1 MAISQNLTLKQG
13 QSLVMTPQ
21 LQQAIKLLQLS
32 NVELSEYIERELEK
46 NPLLERDDSNA
57 DARGPAE
64 TASSDTPAAEGAEA
78 ASAAG
83 DAGGEAV
90 ATGAELAPL
99 DDGAAAVSEID
110 DNWQGRDDTADAQVG
125 ASVAFENWGSG
136 GSRGF
141 DGGEDFDLENRL
153 TSEESLRDRIVSQ
166 VNIELDDPSD
176 RMIAFTLMENL
187 DEAGYLR
194 IDLDQIAERM
204 DCPLSHVEGV
214 VRHLQG
220 FEPTG
225 IFARDLKECLTL
237 QLAEL
242 KALDGPMMGL
252 LDNLELLA
260 SGDLNKLVKVCR
272 VSQEILVERVRLLR
286 SVDPKPASKFNV
298 DAAQVVTPDVLLR
311 PNPAGGWI
319 VELNPDNLPRVLVN
333 NIYSGMVTG
342 GKLRKEDRDYLNEQM
357 QTANWLVKALH
368 QRAQTIMKVAST
380 IVERQELFFTK
391 GVQYLKPLILRDISE
406 AVDIHE
412 STVSRATTNK
422 YISTPRGMFE
432 LKYFF
437 TASIA
442 ASGDG
447 EAHSAEA
454 VRHRIKALVDAEQ
467 ANAILSDDTIVDLLR
482 EDGVDIARRT
492 VAKYREALRIPSS
505 VKRRRLKAMA

>member
-1 MAISQNLTLKQG
+1 MAISQNLALKQG

-32 NVELSEYIERELEK
+32 NVELSEYIESELEK
-46 NPLLERDDSNA
+46 NPLLERDDSPSEP
-57 DARGPAE
+57 RVSAE
-64 TASSDTPAAEGAEA
+64 PEPQTTPDTP
-78 ASAAG
+78 
-83 DAGGEAV
+83 
-90 ATGAELAPL
+90 TAELAPL
-99 DDGAAAVSEID
+99 DDNRAAMGEMD
-110 DNWQGRDDTADAQVG
+110 DTWQGRDDTADAQVG

-136 GSRGF
+136 GNRSF
-141 DGGEDFDLENRL
+141 DGSEEFDLENRL
-153 TSEESLRDRIVSQ
+153 ASEESLRDHIVSQ
-166 VNIELDDPSD
+166 INIDLDDPAD

-187 DEAGYLR
+187 DEAGYVR
-194 IDLDQIAERM
+194 ISLEDIAERM
-204 DCPLSHVEGV
+204 DCPLGHVESV
-214 VRHLQG
+214 LQHMQG

-237 QLAEL
+237 QLAEMRV
-242 KALDGPMMGL
+242 LDGPMMGL
-252 LDNLELLA
+252 LDNLDLLA
-260 SGDLNKLVKVCR
+260 NGDLPKLVKVCR
-272 VSQEILVERVRLLR
+272 VSQDVLVERIRLLR
-286 SVDPKPASKFNV
+286 SVNPKPASRYSNDSAHV
-298 DAAQVVTPDVLLR
+298 LTPDVLLR
-311 PNPAGGWI
+311 ANPAGGWI
-319 VELNPDNLPRVLVN
+319 VELNPENLPRVLVSN
-333 NIYSGMVTG
+333 TYSGLVTD
-342 GKLRKEDRDYLNEQM
+342 GKLRKEDKEYLNEQL

-368 QRAQTIMKVAST
+368 QRATTIMKVAST

-406 AVDIHE
+406 AVEIHE

-442 ASGDG
+442 SSSDG

-454 VRHRIKALVDAEQ
+454 VRHRIKTLIDAEKSD
-467 ANAILSDDTIVDLLR
+467 AILSDDTIVAMLR
-482 EDGVDIARRT
+482 SEGVDIARRT

>member
-46 NPLLERDDSNA
+46 NPLLERDESNA
-57 DARGPAE
+57 ETRGPSE
-64 TASSDTPAAEGAEA
+64 TTPSDAPAAEATSTTSDAAGE
-78 ASAAG
+78 ASAA
-83 DAGGEAV
+83 A
-90 ATGAELAPL
+90 AELAPL

-110 DNWQGRDDTADAQVG
+110 DHWQGRDDTADAQVG

-136 GSRGF
+136 GSRSF
-141 DGGEDFDLENRL
+141 EGGEDFDLENRL

-194 IDLDQIAERM
+194 IDLDQIADRM
-204 DCPLSHVEGV
+204 DCPRSHVDGV
-214 VRHLQG
+214 LRHLQG

-242 KALDGPMMGL
+242 RVLDGPMMAL

-333 NIYSGMVTG
+333 NTYSGMVTG
-342 GKLRKEDRDYLNEQM
+342 GKLRKEDREYLNEQM

-406 AVDIHE
+406 AVEIHE

>member
-1 MAISQNLTLKQG
+1 
-13 QSLVMTPQ
+13 MTPQ

-57 DARGPAE
+57 DARGPSE
-64 TASSDTPAAEGAEA
+64 TASSDTPVTEGAEA
-78 ASAAG
+78 TSAVG

-90 ATGAELAPL
+90 AAGAELAPL

-136 GSRGF
+136 GSRSF

-194 IDLDQIAERM
+194 IDLDQIADRM
-204 DCPLSHVEGV
+204 DCSLSHVEGV
-214 VRHLQG
+214 LRHLQG

-242 KALDGPMMGL
+242 RVLDGPMMGL

-272 VSQEILVERVRLLR
+272 VSQETLVERVRLLR
-286 SVDPKPASKFNV
+286 SVDPSQPQNSMSM
-298 DAAQVVTPDVLLR
+298 Q
-311 PNPAGGWI
+311 
-319 VELNPDNLPRVLVN
+319 PR
-333 NIYSGMVTG
+333 
-342 GKLRKEDRDYLNEQM
+342 
-357 QTANWLVKALH
+357 
-368 QRAQTIMKVAST
+368 
-380 IVERQELFFTK
+380 
-391 GVQYLKPLILRDISE
+391 
-406 AVDIHE
+406 
-412 STVSRATTNK
+412 
-422 YISTPRGMFE
+422 
-432 LKYFF
+432 
-437 TASIA
+437 
-442 ASGDG
+442 
-447 EAHSAEA
+447 
-454 VRHRIKALVDAEQ
+454 
-467 ANAILSDDTIVDLLR
+467 
-482 EDGVDIARRT
+482 
-492 VAKYREALRIPSS
+492 
-505 VKRRRLKAMA
+505 

>member
-1 MAISQNLTLKQG
+1 M
-13 QSLVMTPQ
+13 
-21 LQQAIKLLQLS
+21 
-32 NVELSEYIERELEK
+32 
-46 NPLLERDDSNA
+46 
-57 DARGPAE
+57 
-64 TASSDTPAAEGAEA
+64 
-78 ASAAG
+78 
-83 DAGGEAV
+83 
-90 ATGAELAPL
+90 
-99 DDGAAAVSEID
+99 
-110 DNWQGRDDTADAQVG
+110 
-125 ASVAFENWGSG
+125 
-136 GSRGF
+136 
-141 DGGEDFDLENRL
+141 
-153 TSEESLRDRIVSQ
+153 
-166 VNIELDDPSD
+166 
-176 RMIAFTLMENL
+176 
-187 DEAGYLR
+187 
-194 IDLDQIAERM
+194 
-204 DCPLSHVEGV
+204 
-214 VRHLQG
+214 
-220 FEPTG
+220 
-225 IFARDLKECLTL
+225 
-237 QLAEL
+237 
-242 KALDGPMMGL
+242 
-252 LDNLELLA
+252 
-260 SGDLNKLVKVCR
+260 
-272 VSQEILVERVRLLR
+272 
-286 SVDPKPASKFNV
+286 
-298 DAAQVVTPDVLLR
+298 VTPDVLLR